1 MPDKEQGISLIT
13 YFENLIKNLENNI
26 ENRINDL
33 KEYHDKDVNDLRHHR
48 DEMTKNLRE
57 FLEQQLDTIDK
68 STRDKAAAM
77 DKRLEGMNELRGA
90 MKDQVALFA
99 ERKEV
104 IAIKENL
111 EKDIRVLRE
120 SKAELRGKAEQGSV
134 IVAIIIAVVGIIISV
149 IGFVVKTGLL

>member
-57 FLEQQLDTIDK
+57 FLEQQLETIDK
-68 STRDKAAAM
+68 STRDKAMAM
-77 DKRLEGMNELRGA
+77 EKRLEGMNELRGA
-90 MKDQVALFA
+90 MKDQALLFA
-99 ERKEV
+99 ERKDL
-104 IAIKENL
+104 IALKDSL
-111 EKDIRVLRE
+111 EKE
-120 SKAELRGKAEQGSV
+120 
-134 IVAIIIAVVGIIISV
+134 
-149 IGFVVKTGLL
+149 FFCN

>member
-1 MPDKEQGISLIT
+1 MTDITLKE
-13 YFENLIKNLENNI
+13 YFETIIKDLRESF
-26 ENRINDL
+26 EHRLCDL
-33 KEYHDKDVNDLRHHR
+33 KNYHDKDVDDLRHHR

-134 IVAIIIAVVGIIISV
+134 IVAIIIAVVGIIISI